1 MKLTVLAVLVVFASV
16 VLLKADEIDHEE
28 DSLATVDDAI
38 LEDEITEVENDD
50 PGRRHMMIKV
60 KQKIL

>member
-38 LEDEITEVENDD
+38 LKSLKLK
-50 PGRRHMMIKV
+50 MMTLDV
-60 KQKIL
+60 GT